1 MELPNNNA
9 VNMSNIFNENRDR
22 MNRIIG
28 ANNRVNSN
36 NYKAKGLTLT
46 NQITSD
52 KGLVTATETQDRSK
66 EGLEAGAFAGSLN
79 HIQDVYDKGAKVVKQ
94 ISKFKADAQN
104 VLNLGTHTISNP
116 LRDTPSKSVGEVW
129 SSELLPPGWET
140 DKSAISKVSKV
151 SEPVS
156 TAGTTASTEGKVGD
170 IISEG
175 STSSKVGKV
184 LKGFNILTGGI
195 DAYEDFKAHGIAGDN
210 KLDKTSNVAGM
221 ISGGAEAGEVA
232 GMGLSAGLELAGL
245 GFDTSVIGAP
255 VGAILGVAG
264 LIAGGVSLLSGI
276 AGDIEDEHTE
286 KKQLSVDVDKSNA
299 NAQQET
305 KQPQQKQQAFQSLSQ
320 QGQVASDIL
329 H

>member
-1 MELPNNNA
+1 MEVPNNNA
-9 VNMSNIFNENRDR
+9 VNMSNIFNESRDR

-28 ANNRVNSN
+28 ANNRINSN

-52 KGLVTATETQDRSK
+52 KSLVTATETQDRSK

-79 HIQDVYDKGAKVVKQ
+79 HIQDVYDKGAKLVKKGQGAVKQ
-94 ISKFKADAQN
+94 ISQVGDK
-104 VLNLGTHTISNP
+104 ISSVANP
-116 LRDTPSKSVGEVW
+116 LSQ
-129 SSELLPPGWET
+129 
-140 DKSAISKVSKV
+140 VSK
-151 SEPVS
+151 
-156 TAGTTASTEGKVGD
+156 TASTE
-170 IISEG
+170 
-175 STSSKVGKV
+175 SKVGSILGDTSTAGKVDKV
-184 LKGFNILTGGI
+184 LKGVNILTGGI

-232 GMGLSAGLELAGL
+232 GAGLSAGLELAGL

-255 VGAILGVAG
+255 VGAVLGVAG

-276 AGDIEDEHTE
+276 AGDIEDEHKE
-286 KKQLSVDVDKSNA
+286 KKQLNVDVDERNT

-305 KQPQQKQQAFQSLSQ
+305 QQQPQQQQAFKSLSQ